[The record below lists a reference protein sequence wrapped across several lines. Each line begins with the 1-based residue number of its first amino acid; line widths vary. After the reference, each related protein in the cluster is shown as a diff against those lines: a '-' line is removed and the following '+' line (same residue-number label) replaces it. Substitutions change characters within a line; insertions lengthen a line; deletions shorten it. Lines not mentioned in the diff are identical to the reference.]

1 MLQICLVSDLAV
13 AVNVENELEL
23 EGYDVNMLKDNV
35 TSDRNERVLIWFLSA
50 CKTVLVSLGSHIKLV
65 DLFKVTFAV
74 IHDMKVIFNTF
85 LQLDN
90 DLLRNRRSMHLVT
103 SCFNSC
109 DEIIS
114 YPLDL

>member
-1 MLQICLVSDLAV
+1 MVHTKKQKNKKKI
-13 AVNVENELEL
+13 E
-23 EGYDVNMLKDNV
+23 
-35 TSDRNERVLIWFLSA
+35 
-50 CKTVLVSLGSHIKLV
+50 
-65 DLFKVTFAV
+65 KVTFAF